1 MLDAPETAGRH
12 GAFLR
17 VGWEVGGGTAF
28 GVEGYAGGGGEGAE
42 EASEEVG
49 HCRGH
54 DEGEDGEDEGFWEL
68 QFERYFDCLN
78 GAE

>member
-1 MLDAPETAGRH
+1 MLDAPETAG
-12 GAFLR
+12 GYSAFLR
-17 VGWEVGGGTAF
+17 VGWEVGGRTTL
-28 GVEGYAGGGGEGAE
+28 GVEGDAGGGGKGAE

-68 QFERYFDCLN
+68 QVERY
-78 GAE
+78 